1 MGRGESVVAPTKGMI
16 PGNSLNLKHMV
27 DSFELEK
34 FLELPD
40 VMDFITINGKAALDR
55 PVMDKWKAHFERKNE
70 PYVVLA
76 YPGQTKQ
83 GESWKLWKRRVAAD
97 K

>member
-1 MGRGESVVAPTKGMI
+1 
-16 PGNSLNLKHMV
+16 V
-27 DSFELEK
+27 DI
-34 FLELPD
+34 
-40 VMDFITINGKAALDR
+40 ITINGKAALDR
-55 PVMDKWKAHFERKNE
+55 PVLELWKAHFERKNE

-83 GESWKLWKRRVAAD
+83 GEAWKLWKRRVAAD